1 MSIYRDQSGVVK
13 ATALS
18 FIILCILILATGA
31 KTEWPQYHIV
41 IIFIYRRAFIIV
53 IYIYICLLCV
63 GFQLTLGQFE
73 LSTSNVGRTLVVEC
87 SEF

>member
-53 IYIYICLLCV
+53 IYIYVSYALAFNLPWV
-63 GFQLTLGQFE
+63 N
-73 LSTSNVGRTLVVEC
+73 LSCPRAMWGAL
-87 SEF
+87 